1 METFDAEE
9 WERQRIEEREQ
20 ETARREQQKEEER
33 RRGAVKRVE
42 EYLKTGVSSYIQEN
56 SGFLHKGIITFSE
69 LESYEKQITKK
80 EEANKMFLRDF
91 RMRMAQMSMMDPTF
105 GHLISN
111 ISPEYKAI
119 ADEAPAAEKKL
130 EKKANL
136 SGLNK
141 VVHGVSS
148 AERRQARTDV
158 ERLKKAREAE
168 YRQKYDTQEKK
179 EEWLKYRLQSQ
190 MYGSFTEDLRE
201 DKTYCRDVADEALTV
216 SLGQYAPGN
225 SREEA
230 KAHRDSKTI
239 FGSAVE
245 FYFSPAVVND
255 EKQKKKAMVQGKERI
270 RDVSMI
276 VVATTK
282 DYNWTD
288 VTYKTRDFLAACG
301 KGEFEQLTRRKAM
314 EGVEQ
319 DIDSWGAG
327 LAERPALKKVIQGG
341 GDPSIYMDKD
351 LRTELAHIMEECKGA
366 LRLTA
371 EIRSGWPF
379 NTIFYDDERAR
390 FYAVDYWAQG
400 YMEYLTAVFDHMD
413 KWDLYYRSEAPG
425 GMMSK
430 PVPLPPPARFLSR

>member
-1 METFDAEE
+1 MEDVNQNITIEDLIDKVKSYNQDEEDIDLINRAFDYAY
-9 WERQRIEEREQ
+9 
-20 ETARREQQKEEER
+20 KKHF
-33 RRGAVKRVE
+33 GVKRI
-42 EYLKTGVSSYIQEN
+42 TGDDYISHPLN
-56 SGFLHKGIITFSE
+56 VAYILTDINADADCLAAALLHDTIEDTDSTFRE
-69 LESYEKQITKK
+69 I
-80 EEANKMFLRDF
+80 RDL
-91 RMRMAQMSMMDPTF
+91 F
-105 GHLISN
+105 GASV
-111 ISPEYKAI
+111 
-119 ADEAPAAEKKL
+119 
-130 EKKANL
+130 ANL
-136 SGLNK
+136 VDGVTKINRLHFSNAGEQMAANQRKILVGLSEDVRVIIIKLADRLHNM
-141 VVHGVSS
+141 
-148 AERRQARTDV
+148 RTLYV
-158 ERLKKAREAE
+158 MPE
-168 YRQKYDTQEKK
+168 
-179 EEWLKYRLQSQ
+179 
-190 MYGSFTEDLRE
+190 
-201 DKTYCRDVADEALTV
+201 
-216 SLGQYAPGN
+216 
-225 SREEA
+225 
-230 KAHRDSKTI
+230 
-239 FGSAVE
+239 
-245 FYFSPAVVND
+245 

-276 VVATTK
+276 VAATTK

-319 DIDSWGAG
+319 DIDSWGAS

-366 LRLTA
+366 LRLTD
-371 EIRSGWPF
+371 EIRKGWPF